1 MLKRLK
7 NYIKV
12 KILSILDIPK
22 IKYQN
27 NLIIK
32 GNFEII
38 YSNKIKTNN
47 RDINFYENRAFS
59 QFGEDGIIRYLID
72 NIKISNN
79 SFVEFGVEDY
89 EESNTRLLLENNWS
103 GLVIESS
110 KEFFEKIKMQD
121 FYWRQDLKCVNAFVT
136 RENINKIL
144 KKNNL
149 AGSIGLLSIDIDGND
164 YWIWEAIDQINPDI
178 VVVEFNPRLKN
189 KTITIPYD
197 PKFERGN
204 KFTKLF
210 YGASLLALFKL
221 GKRKV
226 TVLFVQI

>member
-1 MLKRLK
+1 
-7 NYIKV
+7 
-12 KILSILDIPK
+12 
-22 IKYQN
+22 
-27 NLIIK
+27 
-32 GNFEII
+32 
-38 YSNKIKTNN
+38 
-47 RDINFYENRAFS
+47 
-59 QFGEDGIIRYLID
+59 
-72 NIKISNN
+72 
-79 SFVEFGVEDY
+79 
-89 EESNTRLLLENNWS
+89 
-103 GLVIESS
+103 
-110 KEFFEKIKMQD
+110 MQD

-144 KKNNL
+144 KNNL

-197 PKFERGN
+197 PKFERGK

-221 GKRKV
+221 EKEKV